1 MQGNQNENSSKDS
14 QILGRKKTKTQ
25 TLEFLSCLA
34 ELADPFKTFN
44 FALKCKNHITLGF
57 E

>member
-25 TLEFLSCLA
+25 TLDFLSCLA

-44 FALKCKNHITLGF
+44 FALNSKNH
-57 E
+57 

>member
-1 MQGNQNENSSKDS
+1 MQGNQSENPSKDS
-14 QILGRKKTKTQ
+14 HKLGRKKTKTQ